1 MKNMIFLSIL
11 VGALCLS
18 CTTAVQTEKPK
29 AKHVV
34 MIAFDG
40 WGGYSMQ
47 KAQVPNI
54 RALMAQGCY
63 TMKKRAVL
71 PSASAINWASMF
83 NGAATEIHGYTTWGS
98 RTPEI
103 PSAVT
108 NEHGIFPTI
117 YSILQEQRPETETGC
132 MFEWDGIKYLVDT
145 LAIDHVAQAYHYQE
159 QPDELCT
166 MAEKYIQE
174 KKPSFLAV
182 CFDQLDH
189 VGHSAGHDTPG
200 YYKQLETLDGYVER
214 IVNAIKAAGIYD
226 DTIIILS
233 ADHGGIEKGHGGITL
248 EEMET
253 PFIIAGRNIRQGGE
267 FSELMMQYDVASTI
281 AYIFNLEQPQAWVG
295 RPMKQ
300 VFVEQ

>member
-1 MKNMIFLSIL
+1 MRHGIL
-11 VGALCLS
+11 LILLTSVLCLG
-18 CTTAVQTEKPK
+18 CTTAEQTAKPK
-29 AKHVV
+29 AKHVI

-40 WGGYSMQ
+40 WGAYSM
-47 KAQVPNI
+47 KNAQVPNI
-54 RALMAQGCY
+54 RTLMEQGCY
-63 TMKKRAVL
+63 TLKKRSVL
-71 PSASAINWASMF
+71 PSSSAINWASMF

-117 YSILQEQRPETETGC
+117 YSLLQEQRPEAETGC
-132 MFEWDGIKYLVDT
+132 MFEWSGIKYLIDT
-145 LAIDHVAQAYHYQE
+145 LAIDHVEQAFRYEE

-166 MAEKYIQE
+166 MAEKYIRE
-174 KKPSFLAV
+174 KQPAFLAV

-189 VGHSAGHDTPG
+189 VGHSAGHDTPE
-200 YYKQLETLDGYVER
+200 YYRQLETLDGYIGR
-214 IVNAIKAAGIYD
+214 IVNAIKEAGIYD

-233 ADHGGIEKGHGGITL
+233 ADHGGIRKGHGGITL
-248 EEMET
+248 QEMET

-267 FSELMMQYDVASTI
+267 FSELMMQYDVAATI
-281 AYIFNLEQPQAWVG
+281 AGIFGLEPPQAWVG

-300 VFVEQ
+300 VFK